1 MSPDRQT
8 IAPPAEAADA
18 AIDEP
23 EPPSRGVT
31 LDIVEEAGDW
41 SAFAE
46 VSDAI
51 HAAAEALSR
60 RPEARGLIGQC
71 ASIVLSDDASVAA
84 LNKTYRGKATPTNV
98 LSFPFEA
105 PAGTGDADAEHYLGD
120 IIFACETVARE
131 AAEMAIPPTHHLQ
144 HLVVHGLLH
153 LLGFDHVEDAE
164 AEHME
169 AIETEV
175 LKGLGI
181 ADPYAA

>member
-8 IAPPAEAADA
+8 IAPSPEAADA
-18 AIDEP
+18 TVDEP

-41 SAFAE
+41 SAFADW
-46 VSDAI
+46 SAAI
-51 HAAAEALSR
+51 HGAAEALSR
-60 RPEARGLIGQC
+60 HPEAHGLIGQC

-84 LNKTYRGKATPTNV
+84 LNKTYRGKDTPTNV

-105 PAGTGDADAEHYLGD
+105 PVGTGDADAERYLGD
-120 IIFACETVARE
+120 IIFACETVTRE
-131 AAEMAIPPTHHLQ
+131 AADMAIPPRHHLQ

-153 LLGFDHVEDAE
+153 LLGFDHIEDAE

-175 LKGLGI
+175 LRGLGI